1 MKNNLIRIQINQSK
15 IKFPLNTIGIDIGQ
29 SLTKIVYLE
38 GDNLYLNLM
47 LTKPNFE
54 EIIEFLDSKKGF
66 YKNFNFTGG
75 KAFNLY
81 NKYSKEVEAKLY
93 NEFQANIKGVET
105 LYLLNKEKEV
115 PDSLI
120 ITIGTGTSIILKK
133 KSIKHLGGTAL
144 GGGLFIGLIKLLF
157 NFNDFQEAM
166 KLSTKGDRYNVDLKV
181 SDIYEPEDDR
191 VDSIFREFTAAS
203 FGKIND
209 NFNMNSVQKED
220 IINSLICIIGENV
233 GIIACQMAENNEINN
248 LVFCGGFLRNNKVL
262 KNILSLLCRFQNKKA
277 IFLKNSEFCGAIG
290 ALLI

>member
-1 MKNNLIRIQINQSK
+1 MKNDQIKIQINQSK

-29 SLTKIVYLE
+29 SLTKIVWLE
-38 GDNLYLNLM
+38 RDNLYLKLM
-47 LTKPNFE
+47 VTKPNFE
-54 EIIEFLDSKKGF
+54 EIIEFLDSKKGV

-75 KAFNLY
+75 KAFNLS
-81 NKYSKEVEAKLY
+81 NKYSKEVETKLY
-93 NEFQANIKGVET
+93 NEFQANIKGIET
-105 LYLLNKEKEV
+105 LYLLNKEKDV

-120 ITIGTGTSIILKK
+120 ITIGTGTSIVLKK
-133 KSIKHLGGTAL
+133 KSIQHLGGTAL
-144 GGGLFIGLIKLLF
+144 GGGLFIGLLKLLF
-157 NFNDFQEAM
+157 NFNDFQKAM

-209 NFNMNSVQKED
+209 NFSLNSVQKED

-233 GIIACQMAENNEINN
+233 GIIACEMAENNEIKN
-248 LVFCGGFLRNNKVL
+248 LIFCGGFLRNNKVL
-262 KNILSLLCRFQNKKA
+262 KNILSLLCRVHNKKA

>member
-1 MKNNLIRIQINQSK
+1 LKNNLIRIQINQSK

-29 SLTKIVYLE
+29 SLTKIVFLE

-47 LTKPNFE
+47 VTKPHFE
-54 EIIEFLDSKKGF
+54 EIIEFLNSKKGL
-66 YKNFNFTGG
+66 YKNLNFTGG

-81 NKYSKEVEAKLY
+81 NKYSKEVETKLF
-93 NEFQANIKGVET
+93 NEFQANFKGIET
-105 LYLLNKEKEV
+105 LYLLNKEKDV

-120 ITIGTGTSIILKK
+120 ITIGTGTSIVLKK

-144 GGGLFIGLIKLLF
+144 GGGLFMGLIKLLF

-181 SDIYEPEDDR
+181 SDIYEPEDNR
-191 VDSIFREFTAAS
+191 VDSIFRELTAAS

-209 NFNMNSVQKED
+209 NFSMNSVQKED
-220 IINSLICIIGENV
+220 IINSLICIIGENI
-233 GIIACQMAENNEINN
+233 GLIACQMAENNEINN
-248 LVFCGGFLRNNKVL
+248 LVFCGGFLKNNKVL

>member
-1 MKNNLIRIQINQSK
+1 M
-15 IKFPLNTIGIDIGQ
+15 GQ

-38 GDNLYLNLM
+38 GDNLYLNLIS
-47 LTKPNFE
+47 TKPNFE
-54 EIIEFLDSKKGF
+54 EIIEFLDSKKRF
-66 YKNFNFTGG
+66 FKKFNFTGG

-81 NKYSKEVEAKLY
+81 NKYSKEVETKLY
-93 NEFQANIKGVET
+93 NEFQANIRGVET
-105 LYLLNKEKEV
+105 LYLLNKEKDV

-133 KSIKHLGGTAL
+133 KSFKHLGGTAL
-144 GGGLFIGLIKLLF
+144 GGGLFMGLIKLLF

-209 NFNMNSVQKED
+209 NFTMNSVQKDD
-220 IINSLICIIGENV
+220 IINSLINMIGENI
-233 GIIACQMAENNEINN
+233 GIIACQMAETNDIIN

-262 KNILSLLCRFQNKKA
+262 KKMLSLLCKVNNKKA
-277 IFLKNSEFCGAIG
+277 IFLRNSEFCGAIG